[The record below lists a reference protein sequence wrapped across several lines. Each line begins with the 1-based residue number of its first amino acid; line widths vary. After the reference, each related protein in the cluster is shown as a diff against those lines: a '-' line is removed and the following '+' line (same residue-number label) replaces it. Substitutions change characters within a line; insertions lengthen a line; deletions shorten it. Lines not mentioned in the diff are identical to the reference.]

1 VHTCTQGYSSR
12 LFSQYRVLISDS
24 VIVCH
29 LHHSV
34 SNSVETT
41 DCSRVSS
48 PFVLNTIK
56 RQRSTFRGLLR
67 GPIGKIFLSFT
78 VLRVVLNSTND
89 LPPINGLC

>member
-1 VHTCTQGYSSR
+1 MHTCTQGYSSR

-24 VIVCH
+24 VIVSLTPQC
-29 LHHSV
+29 LH
-34 SNSVETT
+34 SVETT

-67 GPIGKIFLSFT
+67 GPFGEIFLSFT